1 MCTNNELKSNSYKIS
16 YLMYQN
22 CILLLDIPFNAT
34 TCSKDAFMR
43 GSGQKVVGF
52 SFYGDI
58 NTPKNKKK
66 GKCVMF

>member
-1 MCTNNELKSNSYKIS
+1 
-16 YLMYQN
+16 MYQN

>member
-1 MCTNNELKSNSYKIS
+1 MNIIAIDFIFNIPELYFV
-16 YLMYQN
+16 
-22 CILLLDIPFNAT
+22 LLLDIPFNAT

-66 GKCVMF
+66 GIYFVF

>member
-1 MCTNNELKSNSYKIS
+1 MNLITIEFHIYCAKIVFS
-16 YLMYQN
+16 F
-22 CILLLDIPFNAT
+22 LLDIPFNAT

-66 GKCVMF
+66 GMYFVF